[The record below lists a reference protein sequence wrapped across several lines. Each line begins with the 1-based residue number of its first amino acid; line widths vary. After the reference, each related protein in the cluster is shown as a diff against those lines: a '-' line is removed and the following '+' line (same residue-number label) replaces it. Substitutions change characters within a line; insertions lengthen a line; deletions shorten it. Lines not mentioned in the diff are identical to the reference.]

1 METMIEKFGVKKIA
15 IVVGIVIV
23 ILILLLFFLKK
34 SSSNGNYL
42 FKCNKIIM
50 LDNNDSV
57 SNDIIFYK
65 NNSDYNVNIHYDYK
79 FARNYSLKNPN
90 LLDDYVVKNIDN
102 KIIDIFKNG
111 YEYVDFSYEFD
122 DKNNIFKYDINFV
135 VNEENQSL
143 FASDFGF
150 DLYYASVDDIKA
162 NFEKGGYTCSN

>member
-1 METMIEKFGVKKIA
+1 METMIEKYGVKKIA

-34 SSSNGNYL
+34 SSSTGNLL
-42 FKCNKIIM
+42 FKCNKNIV

-79 FARNYSLKNPN
+79 FAIDYTLEDSD
-90 LLDDYVVKNIDN
+90 LLEQSVVKDFDN
-102 KIIDIFKNG
+102 SMITLFKNA
-111 YEYVDFSYEFD
+111 YEYVDFSYNFD

-135 VNEENQSL
+135 VDEENQSL

-150 DLYYASVDDIKA
+150 DMYYASVDDIKA